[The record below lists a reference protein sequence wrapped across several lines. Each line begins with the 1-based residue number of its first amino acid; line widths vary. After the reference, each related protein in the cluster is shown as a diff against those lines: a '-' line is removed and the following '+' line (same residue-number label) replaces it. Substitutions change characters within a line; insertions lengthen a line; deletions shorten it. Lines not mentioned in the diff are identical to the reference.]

1 MTISVTKRK
10 RTAASFCQYPWV
22 GVSSRKSGGGEQAID
37 LYVDYI
43 SDKVDEIVS
52 AYNNLTDVVEGI
64 YNNLED
70 VRERLRNI
78 QKYLYSLERL
88 IDYVL

>member
-1 MTISVTKRK
+1 MTLWIKKLEEIDRK
-10 RTAASFCQYPWV
+10 VITDFTVA
-22 GVSSRKSGGGEQAID
+22 GGEQAID

-43 SDKVDEIVS
+43 ADKVDEIVS

-78 QKYLYSLERL
+78 
-88 IDYVL
+88 